1 MQKSN
6 LELINPIFFCEP
18 TTKSLNWS
26 INDFNNRTIGRSH
39 QSKEEK
45 TKLKFIKDKSKEILA
60 LTIEWSYEEVHNK
73 YA

>member
-6 LELINPIFFCEP
+6 LKPINPIFFCEP
-18 TTKSLNWS
+18 AVKSHNWC
-26 INDFNNRTIGRSH
+26 IKDFNNPTIGRSH
-39 QSKEEK
+39 RSKEEK

-60 LTIEWSYEEVHNK
+60 LTIEWSYEEVHNN

>member
-1 MQKSN
+1 MQKFN
-6 LELINPIFFCEP
+6 LKLINPIFFYEP
-18 TTKSLNWS
+18 TAKSYNWV
-26 INDFNNRTIGRSH
+26 INDFNNTTIGRSH
-39 QSKEEK
+39 QPKEEK

>member
-6 LELINPIFFCEP
+6 LKLINLIFFYEP
-18 TTKSLNWS
+18 TVKSHNWS
-26 INDFNNRTIGRSH
+26 NNNFNNPTIGRSH

-45 TKLKFIKDKSKEILA
+45 TKLKFIKDRSKEILA
-60 LTIEWSYEEVHNK
+60 LTIEWSYEEVHNN

>member
-6 LELINPIFFCEP
+6 LKPINSIFFCEP
-18 TTKSLNWS
+18 TVKSHNWCIKDLNNS
-26 INDFNNRTIGRSH
+26 TIGISH
-39 QSKEEK
+39 RSKEEK

-60 LTIEWSYEEVHNK
+60 LTIEWSYEGIHNN

>member
-6 LELINPIFFCEP
+6 LKLIYPNFFCEP
-18 TTKSLNWS
+18 TVKSPNLS
-26 INDFNNRTIGRSH
+26 INDLNNPTIGRSLRF
-39 QSKEEK
+39 KEEK

>member
-6 LELINPIFFCEP
+6 LKLINPNFFCEP

-26 INDFNNRTIGRSH
+26 INDFNKPTIGRSLR
-39 QSKEEK
+39 SKEKK
-45 TKLKFIKDKSKEILA
+45 TKLKFVKDKSKEILA

>member
-6 LELINPIFFCEP
+6 LQLINPIFFAEP
-18 TTKSLNWS
+18 MPKSHNWCIKDLNNS
-26 INDFNNRTIGRSH
+26 TIGISH
-39 QSKEEK
+39 RSKEEK

>member
-6 LELINPIFFCEP
+6 LKPINPIFFCEP
-18 TTKSLNWS
+18 TAKSHNWVFNDLNNP
-26 INDFNNRTIGRSH
+26 IIVRSH
-39 QSKEEK
+39 RSKEEK

-60 LTIEWSYEEVHNK
+60 LTIEWSYEEVHNN

>member
-6 LELINPIFFCEP
+6 LKLINPNFFCEP
-18 TTKSLNWS
+18 TAKSHNLSYNDLNNS
-26 INDFNNRTIGRSH
+26 TIGRLHRSND
-39 QSKEEK
+39 KK
-45 TKLKFIKDKSKEILA
+45 TKLKFIKDKFNEILA